1 MEVTEKLWIP
11 EDVIC
16 GYNMDIRDSFDNAK
30 KNHKRLQDFDL
41 KKYKTFCYFLKKY
54 WLFPGLSVQT

>member
-16 GYNMDIRDSFDNAK
+16 GYNIDIHDRF
-30 KNHKRLQDFDL
+30 NHVENIFKRKSQDFEVDNIQ
-41 KKYKTFCYFLKKY
+41 TFKLGF
-54 WLFPGLSVQT
+54 